1 MKNSTIAKI
10 LFLILVSAFFFNA
23 FPQEKSEVSLPWIEF
38 KNLTNIDKNMI
49 IIPLDTFE
57 KLLIQTGKQDYKSYN
72 IANGNVILNQAD
84 FKRIVDSMISPPGS
98 SGTPPY
104 SYLVTKAVYKG
115 KMKSENTDFTAT
127 FLVHVLNNDQ
137 YIKIPVI
144 PVSTALSDI
153 KVNNLPGLAV
163 SENGYTNVVLKGKG
177 EYKVE
182 ASFSVR
188 SSLVKG
194 PHQLYIS
201 INQTPITLFELE
213 IPQPQ
218 IEVEIP
224 QATQINS
231 SESNRITYISA
242 VISQTT
248 GINVSWKK
256 KFEIIEKLPPK
267 VYADMN
273 HLISIEDNA
282 LKTNTTINYNI
293 LHSEI
298 ESVSVTLEGNVNIL
312 NVYGDGIGEWQEI
325 IKDET
330 RIIIIPFTYGKKGN
344 TSVSFVTE
352 IPLSTEG
359 LETAFT
365 GIRTLNTIR
374 ESGNIGI
381 ELNTSAE
388 VIVTENRGL
397 ERIATQTL
405 PADLINR
412 SAKPLID
419 GFKYSKHPFVL
430 LLDITK
436 HKKIGVPTA
445 AVYSANVVTLFTED
459 GKIVHS
465 IEYNIKNSAK
475 QFLEI
480 KLPKNSEVWSV
491 FVNNEP
497 VESSLND
504 DGKLLIPLIRSNSLN
519 NSYDTFPVEVIFAST
534 NDNFGFFGTKESLL
548 PAVDLLTSQIMWSVY
563 LPNDYKYL
571 YFSSTLEKE
580 EMIRGI
586 NIFGDERVYD
596 EENETVGDDVSD
608 KKDAG
613 AMEAKSQ
620 LSEFRNAPVVEA
632 DQMVQMSKE
641 KSFGRKMEELE
652 MSGMVAQTAA
662 STGLMP
668 IRISVPMTGQIY
680 RFAKTIINPADP
692 LTFKVYYVQSWV
704 PALIQW
710 IFWIAVIGI
719 IILLRKKLFAIIKK
733 LIEKLEKK
741 SAEVEEKT
749 VFFDEKDFKKE
760 EVPVETPEVK
770 AEAAMGEEKKADE
783 PEENNKII

>member
-1 MKNSTIAKI
+1 MKNSIIAKI
-10 LFLILVSAFFFNA
+10 LFQVLIFALFLSA

-72 IANGNVILNQAD
+72 IANGNVVLNQAD
-84 FKRIVDSMISPPGS
+84 FKKIVDSMINPTGS
-98 SGTPPY
+98 AGTPPY
-104 SYLVTKAVYKG
+104 SYLITKAVYKG
-115 KMKSENTDFTAT
+115 KMKAENTDFTAT
-127 FLVHVLNNDQ
+127 FLVHVLNSDQ
-137 YIKIPVI
+137 YQKVPVL

-153 KVNNLPGLAV
+153 KVNGQPGLVV
-163 SENGYTNVVLKGKG
+163 SENGYTNIVLKGKG
-177 EYKVE
+177 EYRVD
-182 ASFSVR
+182 ASFSVK
-188 SSLVKG
+188 SSLSKG
-194 PHQLYIS
+194 PYQLYLY

-224 QATQINS
+224 QASQINTT
-231 SESNRITYISA
+231 ESNKITYISA
-242 VISQTT
+242 VIMPTT
-248 GINVSWKK
+248 GLNITWRK
-256 KFEIIEKLPPK
+256 KFEVIEKLPSK

-293 LHSEI
+293 LHTEI
-298 ESVSVTLEGNVNIL
+298 EGVTVTLDDNVNIL
-312 NVYGDGIGEWQEI
+312 NIYGDGIGEWQEV
-325 IKDET
+325 IKDKT
-330 RIIIIPFTYGKKGN
+330 RMIIIPFTYGKKGN
-344 TSVSFVTE
+344 AYVNLVTE
-352 IPLSTEG
+352 VPLSTEG
-359 LETAFT
+359 LETPFT

-388 VIVTENRGL
+388 VLVTENRGL

-412 SAKPLID
+412 SVKPLIE
-419 GFKYSKHPFVL
+419 GFKYSKHPYLL

-445 AVYSANVVTLFTED
+445 AIYSANIITLFTED
-459 GKIVHS
+459 GKIVHN
-465 IEYNIKNSAK
+465 IEYNIKNSSK

-480 KLPKNSEVWSV
+480 KLPKNAEVWSV

-519 NSYDTFPVEVIFAST
+519 STFDTFPVEVIFAESK
-534 NDNFGFFGTKESLL
+534 DNFGLFGTKESLL
-548 PAVDLLTSQIMWSVY
+548 PAVDLLTSQVLWSVY

-580 EMIRGI
+580 EMIRGF
-586 NIFGDERVYD
+586 NIFGGERNYD
-596 EENETVGDDVSD
+596 ESEANEVGMD

-613 AMEAKSQ
+613 DMEAKAQ
-620 LSEFRNAPVVEA
+620 LSEFRNAPVAEA

-641 KSFGRKMEELE
+641 KNFGRKMEELAASPSISQT
-652 MSGMVAQTAA
+652 SG
-662 STGLMP
+662 STGLLP
-668 IRISVPMTGQIY
+668 IRINVPMTGQIY
-680 RFAKTIINPADP
+680 RFAKTIVNPADP
-692 LTFKVYYVQSWV
+692 LTFKVYFIQSWV
-704 PALIQW
+704 PSFIKWLIIIALI
-710 IFWIAVIGI
+710 
-719 IILLRKKLFAIIKK
+719 AIIVLFRKRIK
-733 LIEKLEKK
+733 ELIFKV
-741 SAEVEEKT
+741 SAKYHKEPETTEKT
-749 VFFDEKDFKKE
+749 VYFNESDFKKVDVVPE
-760 EVPVETPEVK
+760 TTEVINEAVPE
-770 AEAAMGEEKKADE
+770 EEKKE
-783 PEENNKII
+783 